1 MSEDRDYLDFL
12 EDLISAMD
20 EAESFVDGMTFDD
33 FIGDKKTVYAVIRA
47 IEIIGEAAKH
57 VPTDVRDKYPDV
69 PWREIAGMRDVLI
82 HDYFGVNMQTVWQTV
97 NVDIPET
104 KPFIQKVLEDIE
116 KRRE

>member
-1 MSEDRDYLDFL
+1 MSEERDYLDFL
-12 EDLISAMD
+12 EDIIDAMD

-33 FIGDKKTVYAVIRA
+33 FIGDKKTAYAVIRA

-57 VPTDVRDKYPDV
+57 IPTGVRDKYPDV

-82 HDYFGVNMQTVWQTV
+82 HDYFGVNLQTVWQTV

-116 KRRE
+116 ERRE